1 MDFDIKQIQQARERI
16 QKYIVKTP
24 LLRAQNLDERLG
36 CQVYLKPECMQVT
49 NAFKIRGALN
59 SVLSLSEE
67 ELRRGIVTASSGN
80 HGRAIAYTAKML
92 GTKAVVVMPNTA
104 PAAKIDAIRQLGAE
118 VILSDPSERFRISEE
133 TAQQRGMTLVPP
145 FNHYHVMA
153 GQGTLGLEIME
164 QCPEQDTLMVPV
176 SGGGLISGVATAVKS
191 LHPETK
197 VYGVEPAE
205 LPRYSESLKA
215 GKPVTVPQKKTVA
228 DALVAQTPGSLCFPV
243 VQKYVDAVAAVDDEY
258 VLKAQKLLLM
268 EGKLVAEA
276 ASCIGIGA
284 ILQGRLTVAPEEKVC
299 FLITGGKISFDQL
312 ERLKDVEI

>member
-1 MDFDIKQIQQARERI
+1 
-16 QKYIVKTP
+16 
-24 LLRAQNLDERLG
+24 
-36 CQVYLKPECMQVT
+36 
-49 NAFKIRGALN
+49 
-59 SVLSLSEE
+59 
-67 ELRRGIVTASSGN
+67 
-80 HGRAIAYTAKML
+80 
-92 GTKAVVVMPNTA
+92 
-104 PAAKIDAIRQLGAE
+104 
-118 VILSDPSERFRISEE
+118 
-133 TAQQRGMTLVPP
+133 
-145 FNHYHVMA
+145 MA

-164 QCPEQDTLMVPV
+164 QCPELDTLMVPV
-176 SGGGLISGVATAVKS
+176 SGGGLISGVVTAVKS